1 MDPSKRLRN
10 SNRDSDSG
18 NLNNRAA
25 MGAAF
30 IVEHNKHLFTRAK
43 IDNWPTSTR
52 AELAAIFLALL
63 TVPEKA
69 KVSIH
74 TDNLS
79 AIQSIQNSR
88 NKSSK
93 QWLKTTNM
101 LWVLHIDTIIREKNL
116 EFLLK

>member
-1 MDPSKRLRN
+1 
-10 SNRDSDSG
+10 
-18 NLNNRAA
+18 
-25 MGAAF
+25 MGAAC
-30 IVEHNKHLFTRAK
+30 IVEHNEHLFTHAK

-63 TVPEKA
+63 TAPEKA

-74 TDNLS
+74 TDSLS
-79 AIQSIQNSR
+79 AVQSIQNSR

-101 LWVLHIDTIIREKNL
+101 LWVLQ
-116 EFLLK
+116 